1 MSGTGITNNL
11 SMLSNNFGY
20 LSRGLFLG
28 FDKAIL
34 DTYIPGSAY
43 GMFRYEKDG
52 GGGAADTLAFL
63 CGQTFGGTTGTAD
76 GANTPALNN
85 HQSSFWSMLS
95 EKEDVSGSP
104 DYVISK
110 LHFEPIVDDNYNANG
125 GADDGYYNYAYI
137 GWHNPVYATYANY
150 FSSSMGSATNPAHTF
165 YGGAGY
171 SDAGMYLASTNT
183 LGFATGTDS
192 AMTLT
197 TNGSEQAELIF
208 PGNLVPSSSAATDVQ
223 LLDSNNQLIEVS
235 SSRRFKENIVD
246 IELDTTNIYNLR
258 PVTSNPLNDP
268 EKTFGLIAEEVVEYF
283 PELVSLDKSGIP
295 KAVSYSKLPVLLL
308 AEIQKLRKE
317 LDEIKENL

>member
-1 MSGTGITNNL
+1 MSGTGITNDL

-20 LSRGLFLG
+20 LTKGVLLG

-34 DTYIPGSAY
+34 DTYIPGSSY

-52 GGGAADTLAFL
+52 GGGSADTLAFL
-63 CGQTFGGTTGTAD
+63 CGQAFGGTTGTAD
-76 GANTPALNN
+76 GANTPAANN

-104 DYVISK
+104 DYTISR
-110 LHFEPIVDDNYNANG
+110 LHFEPIVDYNYDALG
-125 GADDGYYNYAYI
+125 GADDGYFNYAYI
-137 GWHNPVYATYANY
+137 GWHNPLYGT
-150 FSSSMGSATNPAHTF
+150 SSYYVNSGYGSADNPSHTF
-165 YGGAGY
+165 MGDYDTGMYRAGAG
-171 SDAGMYLASTNT
+171 TI
-183 LGFATGTDS
+183 GFATGTDP

-197 TNGSEQAELIF
+197 SNASEQAQLIF

-258 PVTSNPLNDP
+258 PVTFNPLNDP

-317 LDEIKENL
+317 LDELKEKN